1 MGLSEKNLYEIGGV
15 WEIVIEAR
23 KVGISGHDS
32 QID

>member
-1 MGLSEKNLYEIGGV
+1 MRLSGKNLHEMDGIR
-15 WEIVIEAR
+15 EIVIEAR